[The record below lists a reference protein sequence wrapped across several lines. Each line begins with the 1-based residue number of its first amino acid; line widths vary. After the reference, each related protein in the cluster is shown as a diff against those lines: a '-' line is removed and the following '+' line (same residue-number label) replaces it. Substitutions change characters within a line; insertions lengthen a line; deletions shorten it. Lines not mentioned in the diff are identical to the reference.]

1 MQSSSGTNTRYVLFR
16 VFGLESGDI
25 GVKVYVDPE
34 AARKNGLL
42 EFETESWAVTAKV
55 SDMDSDDIRRRHP
68 SMHTPPVCTPAKHD

>member
-1 MQSSSGTNTRYVLFR
+1 MQSSSRANSRFSTQKKNVYVLFR

-42 EFETESWAVTAKV
+42 EFETESWAVTAKAPHQI
-55 SDMDSDDIRRRHP
+55 SF
-68 SMHTPPVCTPAKHD
+68 AKPN